1 MNVAK
6 DSTVGAD
13 EHAGSDAGEQGPQ
26 AMNGAQAGPEPQ
38 GEPADPLAGQPVVQ
52 ATQAGSIAEISL
64 LQDPTLLQPILKQ
77 VLERA
82 KLLKDWYD
90 RKASERGR
98 ESRLLRIFSVIL
110 VVLGGLCPLLPESM
124 EAEFMQPYGY
134 LLLAIAAGFVVIDR
148 AFGVSTSWMR
158 YRMAHM
164 RIDREQSLFQLSV
177 DTSLARMNSPNSN
190 REVLVRGVIETT
202 REFLTKIE
210 DLVVEETEAW
220 LLEFATEHSKFS
232 QKFGVGD
239 GASGH

>member
-6 DSTVGAD
+6 DSIVGAD
-13 EHAGSDAGEQGPQ
+13 EHAGPDIGEQGPQ
-26 AMNGAQAGPEPQ
+26 AVNGAHAGPEPQ
-38 GEPADPLAGQPVVQ
+38 GEPPDPLAGKPVVQ
-52 ATQAGSIAEISL
+52 ATPAGSFAEISL
-64 LQDPTLLQPILKQ
+64 VKDPALLQPIIKQ

-98 ESRLLRIFSVIL
+98 QSRLLRIFAVIL

-124 EAEFMQPYGY
+124 GAEFMQPYGY
-134 LLLAIAAGFVVIDR
+134 LLLAVAAGFVVIDR

-177 DTSLARMNSPNSN
+177 DTSLARMTSPDSN
-190 REVLVRGVIETT
+190 RQALVRDVIDTT
-202 REFLTKIE
+202 REFLARIE
-210 DLVVEETEAW
+210 ELVVEETEAW

-232 QKFGVGD
+232 QKFGGGD
-239 GASGH
+239 DATGH